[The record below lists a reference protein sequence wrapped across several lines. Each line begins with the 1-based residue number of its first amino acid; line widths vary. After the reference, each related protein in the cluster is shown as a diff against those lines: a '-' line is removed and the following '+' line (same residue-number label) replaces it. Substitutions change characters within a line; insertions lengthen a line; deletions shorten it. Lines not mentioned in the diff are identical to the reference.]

1 MKEICSAIDE
11 ERYKMIKKSMIL
23 GILALLLTFGC
34 VNFKTNSTEGETLVQ
49 EIHINQ
55 LGYRPHDTKKAVISQ
70 GKTAFNIMRVSDEAI
85 VYNGTVSDAVYD
97 AASRDTVHIADFS
110 AMTEKGEYVLH
121 TADGKSYPFF
131 ISDNPYTDLR
141 TALLDMF
148 NYQKCGVDLDC
159 GIWSHPA
166 CHITPATIYG
176 TSEKKDVSGGWHD
189 AGDYGRYIVPAAKS
203 VADLLLAY
211 ELSPNPDPELLE
223 IAWFEIEWMLKMQD
237 TKTGGV
243 YHKVSCR
250 QFNPLGQMPQN
261 ELSELVLSPISPT
274 ATADF
279 AASIALASRFFPD
292 KKNVLLNAAKS
303 AWNWCIANPDAP
315 GFRNPSGINTGEYGD
330 RNSRDERF
338 WAACELFVA
347 TGEAMYHDF
356 IKSGNVYTGL
366 GWADMGTFGL
376 VAYLFHAGDKADT
389 SLVETMKNR
398 LLSVC
403 DNIMNQYQKEPYG
416 VSLGT
421 NYYWGSNMA
430 VGNNAMTLL
439 LSSRFS
445 ENSTAYIE
453 AALEHIHYLLG
464 RNPLS
469 QSYITGFGPT
479 APINPHHRPS
489 VAMGSTVPGMVVGG
503 PNMNTQQD
511 PALKAHRAGFPP
523 SKCYIDH
530 RDSYASNEITIYWNS
545 PVYFVV
551 AALGL

>member
-1 MKEICSAIDE
+1 MKMK
-11 ERYKMIKKSMIL
+11 RLWVL
-23 GILALLLTFGC
+23 GTLMLLLTFGC
-34 VNFKTNSTEGETLVQ
+34 VNLKTNSPKGETLMK
-49 EIHINQ
+49 EININQ
-55 LGYRPHDTKKAVISQ
+55 LGYRPHDLKRAVIPQ
-70 GKTAFNIMRVSDEAI
+70 GNTVFSIMRVSDETI
-85 VYNGTVSDAVYD
+85 VYNGTASEAVYD
-97 AASRDTVHIADFS
+97 AASRDTVRIADFTS
-110 AMTEKGEYVLH
+110 VTEKGEYVLCI
-121 TADGKSYPFF
+121 AEGRSYPFL
-131 ISDNPYTDLR
+131 IGDNPYTDLR
-141 TALLDMF
+141 TALLIMF
-148 NYQKCGVDLDC
+148 NYQKCGIDLDC
-159 GIWSHPA
+159 GRWSHPA
-166 CHITPATIYG
+166 CHTSLATVYG
-176 TSEKKDVSGGWHD
+176 TNGKKDVSGGWHD

-223 IAWFEIEWMLKMQD
+223 MVWFEIEWMLKMQD
-237 TKTGGV
+237 AETGGV

-250 QFNPLGQMPQN
+250 QFNALGQMPQN

-274 ATADF
+274 ATANF
-279 AASIALASRFFPD
+279 AASMALASRFYPD
-292 KKNVLLNAAKS
+292 KKNVLLNAARS
-303 AWNWCIANPDAP
+303 AWNWCTSNPDAP
-315 GFRNPSGINTGEYGD
+315 GFRNPPGVNTGEYGD

-356 IKSGNVYTGL
+356 IKSSTVYTGL

-376 VAYLFHAGDKADT
+376 VAYLFHAGDKADAT
-389 SLVETMKNR
+389 LLTTMKDR

-403 DNIMNQYQKEPYG
+403 NNIMSQYQKEPYG

-421 NYYWGSNMA
+421 NYYWGSNMT

-439 LSSRFS
+439 LGSRFS
-445 ENSTAYIE
+445 EDSTAYTE

-489 VAMGSTVPGMVVGG
+489 VAMGSAVPGMVVGG

-511 PALKAHRAGFPP
+511 PALKAHRTGLPP

-545 PVYFVV
+545 PVYFVT